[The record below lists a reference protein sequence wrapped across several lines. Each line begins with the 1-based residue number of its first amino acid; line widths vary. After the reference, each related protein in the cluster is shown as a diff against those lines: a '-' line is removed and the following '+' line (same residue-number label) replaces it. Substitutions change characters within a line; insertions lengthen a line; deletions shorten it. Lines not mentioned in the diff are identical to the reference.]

1 MKYSDDGN
9 NSNNYSKLKFGRLF
23 LVAVIIVLSFGTLI
37 ALSIYYNVKL
47 QKFHSLQIEI
57 YELRLLW
64 NKYENSTKELF
75 VTFNLQEA
83 STDWEKSF
91 LHFVKKFN
99 HIMTLP
105 FTKQLSRDDLDFRIK
120 FNMITMYF
128 FTVEKKY
135 EAALNKLINYEKMV
149 SEKYNS
155 GNILVNF
162 AKKQSDEKQ
171 IKNILDLLSDLR
183 WFISMSDYTFSK
195 VLDDIGQYIT
205 ASIHEK
211 TLQIQAISLILS
223 ISIFS
228 ILGVF
233 ILSQIMEIISEQE
246 KAKKNSEK
254 LKAIITRQNET
265 ENLLR
270 SERDKFQGVLSV
282 IGEKLYIVN
291 KDYEI
296 YYQNEELNKQHGNC
310 IGQKC
315 FHTYWKAEKPCIFCY
330 VNRIRGINNTETKMY
345 DRNYE
350 IVYAPFKDNEGKRKT
365 IVLWKDIT
373 EKRQYEAEVAR
384 AGFLASIG
392 ELAASVAHEI
402 NNPINGIIS
411 IAEVLRDE
419 TENNEYRQL
428 LIKIIKESDRIAT
441 IVEKLLNF
449 SRNNDEQF
457 APVNLKDILDDS
469 LTFMQNQIHKYS
481 IDLILDFPS
490 HLPTIRVQQH
500 EIQQVFVNLINNSI
514 YSLKEKISGKDP
526 SNFIFISALIVEKA
540 NKKYIRTTFYDGGLG
555 IPKEYIDK
563 VCDPFFTTKPQGK
576 GTGLGLSISQNI
588 IQNHGG
594 KLSIES
600 VESSYT
606 KVHVDLPMA

>member
-1 MKYSDDGN
+1 MKYLADGN

-47 QKFHSLQIEI
+47 QKFHGLQIEI

-75 VTFNLQEA
+75 VTFNLPEA

-91 LHFVKKFN
+91 LRFVNKFN
-99 HIMTLP
+99 HIMTLS
-105 FTKQLSRDDLDFRIK
+105 FTKQLSEIDLNFKIK

-128 FTVEKKY
+128 FTVENKY
-135 EAALNKLINYEKMV
+135 EDALNKLINYENMV

-162 AKKQSDEKQ
+162 AKNLDEKQ
-171 IKNILDLLSDLR
+171 VNNILDLLSDLR

-205 ASIHEK
+205 GSIHEK
-211 TLQIQAISLILS
+211 TLQIQSISLILS

-233 ILSQIMEIISEQE
+233 ILSQIREIVSEQE
-246 KAKKNSEK
+246 KAKKHSEK

-282 IGEKLYIVN
+282 IGEKLYIIN

-296 YYQNEELNKQHGNC
+296 DYQNEELNKQYGNC

-315 FHTYWKAEKPCIFCY
+315 FRTFWKAEKPCIFCY

-350 IVYAPFKDNEGKRKT
+350 IVYAPFKDSKGKRKT

-392 ELAASVAHEI
+392 EIAASVAHEI

-419 TENNEYRQL
+419 TENNDFRQL
-428 LIKIIKESDRIAT
+428 IIKIIKESDRIAT
-441 IVEKLLNF
+441 IVEKLLYF
-449 SRNNDEQF
+449 SRNKDEHF
-457 APVNLKDILDDS
+457 DPVNLKDILDDS
-469 LTFMQNQIHKYS
+469 LTFMRNQIHKYN
-481 IDLILDFPS
+481 IDLIFDFPP
-490 HLPTIRVQQH
+490 HLPKIRVQQH

-514 YSLKEKISGKDP
+514 YSLKDKFSGKDP

-540 NKKYIRTTFYDGGLG
+540 NNKYIRTSFYDGGLG
-555 IPKEYIDK
+555 IPKQYIDK

-600 VESSYT
+600 VEGSYT